1 MEEEDPR
8 RTCLV
13 VFILWHPRCPL
24 RKTNVCVS
32 KMFTLREFLYVYT
45 CRIFGRVSGGLWRLE
60 VFSPRWG
67 YG

>member
-1 MEEEDPR
+1 MQEEDPR
-8 RTCLV
+8 STCLV
-13 VFILWHPRCPL
+13 VFILWHPHPFR
-24 RKTNVCVS
+24 RTNVRVS

-45 CRIFGRVSGGLWRLE
+45 CRIFGRVYGGLWRLE